1 MKRVKFFLPA
11 VILQLVT
18 FTINAQDAASAQ
30 SFAEKNESTIVFY
43 MVILILLF
51 VLLLVIFMSSMLI
64 NIISSN
70 YRELLIEKGIIKEN
84 EVAAPSWTEQFG
96 KSLTQAVPIE
106 IEDEIDLGHN
116 YDGIRELDNRMP
128 PWWLTMFYATI
139 AWSVVYLIYYHVLGK
154 GQLQIEEYNAA
165 MEIAEIEREEYLK
178 KAADKVNESTVV
190 ALTAEA
196 DLAKGKQI
204 YTTNCAACHGG
215 AGEGGVGPNLTDVFW
230 IHGGGIK
237 NVFKTIKYGVIEKGM
252 ISWQTQL
259 KPSEMQQVASYI
271 LSLQGTNPPNA
282 KEAEGKEY
290 KEENNTEESAE
301 EKSAEDDTQEVAMK

>member
-11 VILQLVT
+11 VIMLLAT
-18 FTINAQDAASAQ
+18 SAINAQDAAVTQ

-51 VLLLVIFMSSMLI
+51 VLLLVIFMSFMLI
-64 NIISSN
+64 NTVSSS
-70 YRELLIEKGIIKEN
+70 YRQLLIEKGIIKEN
-84 EVAAPSWTEQFG
+84 EADAPSWTEQFG

-106 IEDEIDLGHN
+106 REGEIDLGHN

-128 PWWLTMFYATI
+128 PWWLAMFYATI

-154 GQLQIEEYNAA
+154 GQLQIESYNSE
-165 MEIAEIEREEYLK
+165 MEIAEIQREEYLK

-190 ALTAEA
+190 ALTADG

-204 YTTNCAACHGG
+204 YTANCAACHGG

-252 ISWQTQL
+252 IAWQTQL

-271 LSLQGTNPPNA
+271 LTLEGTNPPNA
-282 KEAEGKEY
+282 KDPEGKEY
-290 KEENNTEESAE
+290 KEENTDDSVE
-301 EKSAEDDTQEVAMK
+301 EKTSEEETQEVAMK